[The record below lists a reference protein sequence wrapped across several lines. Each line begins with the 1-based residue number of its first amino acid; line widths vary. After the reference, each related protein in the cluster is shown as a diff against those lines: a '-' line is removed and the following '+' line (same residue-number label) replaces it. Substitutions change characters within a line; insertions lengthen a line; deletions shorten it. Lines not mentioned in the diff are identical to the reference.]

1 MLVLIHGSGIFQKL
15 KLLFSNKLFWV
26 AIINN
31 LCSVH
36 TCEICKYEGY
46 ADGNFGGKILCD
58 DCHFDLTIERET
70 LNG

>member
-1 MLVLIHGSGIFQKL
+1 MKECVVCRYTDKE
-15 KLLFSNKLFWV
+15 V
-26 AIINN
+26 TIINN

-58 DCHFDLTIERET
+58 DCYFDLTIERERV
-70 LNG
+70 